1 VEDAVK
7 TIVMLCAAILVA
19 GCTHS
24 GRPEASAGA
33 QTQAA
38 EHEADLTAA
47 LSGRIAGPPQDC
59 VTQADLGGNKSYGRD
74 VILFSG
80 RTGDV
85 VYVNRPTVGCPGLD
99 SGRAL
104 KTQTTMTQLCRG
116 DIVTVFDPVSGV
128 EFGSCSLGEF
138 TPYRRAR

>member
-1 VEDAVK
+1 MK
-7 TIVMLCAAILVA
+7 TIIMLCAAILVA
-19 GCTHS
+19 GCTSS
-24 GRPEASAGA
+24 GGPEVSPPA

-38 EHEADLTAA
+38 EHEADLAAA

-59 VTQADLGGNKSYGRD
+59 VSEADLGGNKSYGRD

-80 RTGDV
+80 RTADV
-85 VYVNRPTVGCPGLD
+85 VYVNRPTSGCPSLD
-99 SGRAL
+99 FGRAIKI
-104 KTQTTMTQLCRG
+104 KTPAARLCRG